1 MSLSLPPFNPLHLT
15 GIEQKQAGS
24 MKKGGPKEEDDEA
37 EEAAK
42 VFKKSLCESNSCDVF
57 LWPGTEDAMEQA
69 SAIVAASTDRF
80 PPIVLYETIFV
91 EGKKWEETILW
102 AATQKELRF
111 FFPSAHGFLLF
122 LSDFLTEE
130 SSAGINGLAPRIH
143 SGRLFPRLQVH

>member
-1 MSLSLPPFNPLHLT
+1 
-15 GIEQKQAGS
+15 

-69 SAIVAASTDRF
+69 SPIVAASTDRF

-91 EGKKWEETILW
+91 EGKKWEETILS
-102 AATQKELRF
+102 AATKRAEISFPPFTDFFSSCPIFWQKK
-111 FFPSAHGFLLF
+111 A
-122 LSDFLTEE
+122 
-130 SSAGINGLAPRIH
+130 APV
-143 SGRLFPRLQVH
+143 STD

>member
-91 EGKKWEETILW
+91 EGKKNEKKPFSGQQHKKSWD
-102 AATQKELRF
+102 F
-111 FFPSAHGFLLF
+111 FFPPLT
-122 LSDFLTEE
+122 DFF
-130 SSAGINGLAPRIH
+130 SSCPIFWQKKAAPV
-143 SGRLFPRLQVH
+143 STD